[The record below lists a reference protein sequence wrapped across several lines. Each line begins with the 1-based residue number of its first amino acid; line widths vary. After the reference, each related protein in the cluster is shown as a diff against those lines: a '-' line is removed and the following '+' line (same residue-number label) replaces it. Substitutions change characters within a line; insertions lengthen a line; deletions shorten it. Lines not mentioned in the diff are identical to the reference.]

1 MRPEP
6 MQTQPARAL
15 LAQPGP
21 PRPERRI
28 AAAGPLLRLAPDL
41 TPGATL
47 LDALGLPLR
56 AAGLGGA
63 VVHLEGGAFEP
74 FAYVMP
80 ALSTDPAYAAYYS
93 ETFRPAGETRLERA
107 SATFG
112 ERDGAPFLHVHG
124 IWTEADGQ
132 RRAGHL
138 LPGEVVIRTPPR
150 AQAWGT
156 AGAAWR
162 VLPDAETNFSLF
174 TPVAGAAPP
183 PEAACLLLKIQPNEE
198 LFAAV
203 EGACANL
210 GLRRA
215 RVRGLGS
222 IVQPA
227 FADGRVVPTDASEVL
242 IREGCVREGPDGRP
256 LAHLDIAVVDVA
268 GRIHE
273 GVLARGRNSVCITFE
288 LCLEVE

>member
-6 MQTQPARAL
+6 VRAH

-21 PRPERRI
+21 LRPERRI
-28 AAAGPLLRLAPDL
+28 AAAGALLHLSPRLE
-41 TPGATL
+41 PGATL
-47 LDALGLPLR
+47 LDTLAAPLA
-56 AAGLGGA
+56 AAGVTGA
-63 VVHLEGGAFEP
+63 VAHLDGGSFGP

-80 ALSTDPAYAAYYS
+80 ALSSDPTYAAYYS

-107 SATFG
+107 SVTCG

-124 IWTEADGQ
+124 IWTEADGR

-150 AQAWGT
+150 AEIWGT
-156 AGAAWR
+156 AGPAWR

-174 TPVAGAAPP
+174 TPVAGPASA
-183 PEAACLLLKIQPNEE
+183 EAACVLLKIQPNEE

-203 EGACANL
+203 EGACADL

-242 IREGCVREGPDGRP
+242 IRDGLVREGPDGRP
-256 LAHLDIAVVDVA
+256 LAELDIAVVDVA
-268 GRIHE
+268 GTIHE
-273 GVLARGRNSVCITFE
+273 GALARGRNSVCITFE
-288 LCLEVE
+288 LCLERV